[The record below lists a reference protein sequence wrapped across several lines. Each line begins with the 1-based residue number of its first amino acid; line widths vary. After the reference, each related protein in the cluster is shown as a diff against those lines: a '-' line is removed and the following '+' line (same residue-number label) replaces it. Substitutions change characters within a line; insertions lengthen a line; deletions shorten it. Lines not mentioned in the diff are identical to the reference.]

1 MCDLKTLTCNII
13 EDFMNRQE
21 LFTAL
26 DIANKVKETQPLSR
40 YGIIRD
46 FVRAA
51 WYDTTMDQSGYGRTP
66 IQVNLADGTTT
77 EAVLYHPLADSWD
90 LDNKYD
96 SQKRAQTS
104 NIRSTTVTVPPPV
117 VVTTPVISVTPP
129 VVTPLVIPPTVP
141 PPIVVQTNSV
151 DLWNN
156 LFNTQPSLF
165 PRKQ

>member
-51 WYDTTMDQSGYGRTP
+51 WSDTTMDQSGYGRTP

-96 SQKRAQTS
+96 AQKRAQTS
-104 NIRSTTVTVPPPV
+104 MIRSTTIP
-117 VVTTPVISVTPP
+117 VVTTPPLQVTTLPVVNTVVLPP
-129 VVTPLVIPPTVP
+129 VPVPVITP
-141 PPIVVQTNSV
+141 VVQTSSV

-165 PRKQ
+165 PRKL